1 MWEDYFDLR
10 RDYGDVRRTLC
21 ALHPVMQEAADYAS
35 GIRILSQEPFEA
47 LITFIIRRVMLK
59 SVDKAREASE
69 FVTPEGLSL
78 LERWDHFTHTTVTTR
93 SIAKKSESRSG
104 GGGSGR
110 SGKF

>member
-1 MWEDYFDLR
+1 MNVAAAFGL
-10 RDYGDVRRTLC
+10 GLLF
-21 ALHPVMQEAADYAS
+21 ALPLA
-35 GIRILSQEPFEA
+35 A
-47 LITFIIRRVMLK
+47 LITLIIRKVMLK

-69 FVTPEGLSL
+69 YVTPEGLNL

-93 SIAKKSESRSG
+93 NIAKKSESRSG